1 MTAKAVLGARL
12 QLIERPS
19 RLGNT
24 NDRYIE
30 PFVTN
35 QSLQRGK
42 NLLVGK
48 VARGAKEDDRIRNR
62 MAHSMVSLLAGF
74 LDMAAEFVS
83 HRRQQFVGIFCQPAR
98 FEPLK

>member
-12 QLIERPS
+12 QLINVPS
-19 RLGNT
+19 RLGNA
-24 NDRYIE
+24 DDWYIE

-48 VARGAKEDDRIRNR
+48 VARGAKENDRIGNR
-62 MAHSMVSLLAGF
+62 AVHSGRFLALVLL
-74 LDMAAEFVS
+74 DVAAEFIA
-83 HRRQQFVGIFCQPAR
+83 HGCQHFVGIFREPAR
-98 FEPLK
+98 FEPTK

>member
-1 MTAKAVLGARL
+1 MLAVSVSEMEWIEAVLGTRL

-19 RLGNT
+19 CPGNS
-24 NDRYIE
+24 NDWYIE

-48 VARGAKEDDRIRNR
+48 VTHGPKENDRIRDR
-62 MAHSMVSLLAGF
+62 ATH
-74 LDMAAEFVS
+74 
-83 HRRQQFVGIFCQPAR
+83 
-98 FEPLK
+98 

>member
-1 MTAKAVLGARL
+1 MGKLGEGFGIESAMGAKAVLGARL

-24 NDRYIE
+24 NDWYIE

-48 VARGAKEDDRIRNR
+48 VARGPKENNRIGDRT
-62 MAHSMVSLLAGF
+62 AHSKSVL
-74 LDMAAEFVS
+74 
-83 HRRQQFVGIFCQPAR
+83 
-98 FEPLK
+98 

>member
-1 MTAKAVLGARL
+1 MTGKAVLGARL
-12 QLIERPS
+12 QLIQRPS
-19 RLGNT
+19 CLGNT

-48 VARGAKEDDRIRNR
+48 VARSPKENDRVGDRA
-62 MAHSMVSLLAGF
+62 AHSRGSLASGF
-74 LDMAAEFVS
+74 LDVAAEFVS
-83 HRRQQFVGIFCQPAR
+83 HRRQKFVGIFSQPAR
-98 FEPLK
+98 FEPSK

>member
-24 NDRYIE
+24 NDWYIE

-48 VARGAKEDDRIRNR
+48 VARGAKENDRIGDRA
-62 MAHSMVSLLAGF
+62 AHSRICLACGFSIWPPNSYRIADKSLSAYS
-74 LDMAAEFVS
+74 ASPRE
-83 HRRQQFVGIFCQPAR
+83 
-98 FEPLK
+98 FEPSK